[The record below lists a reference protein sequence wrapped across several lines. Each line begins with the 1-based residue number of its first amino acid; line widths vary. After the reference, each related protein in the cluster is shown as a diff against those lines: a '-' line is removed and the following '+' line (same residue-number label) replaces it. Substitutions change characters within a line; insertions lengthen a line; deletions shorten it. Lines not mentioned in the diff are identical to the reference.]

1 MRPYLLALCAVAG
14 AVPSL
19 AATYLANPTDD
30 IWVYDLAQD
39 PAYDPIIRTWGDGV
53 DSYNKEG
60 YPPGSNW
67 SHGYFAFDLTSIG
80 DQPIIV
86 TKAEFRVRMR
96 AATYTLDAALSNP
109 LEIRRLAG
117 GWSEASWDY
126 WGSNPNPGAT
136 AYGIAD
142 LSNYST
148 TGEWNASIDLLAGG
162 QAFSNDLN
170 AALAGDQKLH
180 FASTSSILVAGQG
193 GAPYRFYSKDWVIE
207 SSRPWLYL
215 EYEVVPEPA
224 TLLALGLGL
233 AALRAKRR

>member
-86 TKAEFRVRMR
+86 TKAEFRVRIQ
-96 AATYTLDAALSNP
+96 T
-109 LEIRRLAG
+109 G
-117 GWSEASWDY
+117 G
-126 WGSNPNPGAT
+126 G
-136 AYGIAD
+136 
-142 LSNYST
+142 L
-148 TGEWNASIDLLAGG
+148 
-162 QAFSNDLN
+162 
-170 AALAGDQKLH
+170 
-180 FASTSSILVAGQG
+180 
-193 GAPYRFYSKDWVIE
+193 IE
-207 SSRPWLYL
+207 SRSRG
-215 EYEVVPEPA
+215 EVRILHAARRIKRVPPNRKG
-224 TLLALGLGL
+224 TSCLT
-233 AALRAKRR
+233 RVRC